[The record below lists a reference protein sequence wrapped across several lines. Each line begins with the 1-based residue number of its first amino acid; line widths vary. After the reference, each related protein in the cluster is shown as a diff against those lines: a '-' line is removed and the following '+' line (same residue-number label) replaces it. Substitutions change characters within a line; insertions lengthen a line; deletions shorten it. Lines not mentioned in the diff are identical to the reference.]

1 MRGWKTVLEAR
12 PRVPSFADVNEA
24 KDALRKKD
32 NFIPAD
38 LYPRDGT
45 VELAKLEAQYADFVG
60 LTEGSLLL
68 YNSGMSAVVEA
79 IESGYPT
86 KDDVIAHGNQLYSQS
101 TRYISEQL
109 RKRGIRPV
117 AINAGS
123 VDEIDSTIKR
133 HRPKIVFLETI
144 ANAPDMSVL
153 DVDAFLSLE
162 SVNDVNPLIILDNT
176 VPTPSVLPLGP
187 ELKTHADQRILVVE
201 SGTKS
206 YALNRELL
214 GLVYGHDDAV
224 MGPMRERRR
233 TTGTLLSNSAIEVIG
248 ETSFATKEEFHERNK
263 RGVSNTLKLAQSA
276 FEGTQGGSKFLVSH
290 PNLHNHTNFDYV
302 RSRFPEGCSLVFFI
316 QCIDNMDQF
325 QLTEALWESV
335 LIRRYCELGQ
345 SFAFDKTRIWPDA
358 NFPTVRISGGTESPV
373 DVHALSKEF
382 LNILKS
388 LK

>member
-1 MRGWKTVLEAR
+1 MLEAR
-12 PRVPSFADVNEA
+12 PRVPSFADVDEA

-45 VELAKLEAQYADFVG
+45 VELSRLEAQYAEFVG
-60 LTEGSLLL
+60 LAEGSLLL

-109 RKRGIRPV
+109 RKRGVKPV
-117 AINAGS
+117 VFNAGS
-123 VDEIDSTIKR
+123 VDEIDLTIKR
-133 HRPKIVFLETI
+133 HRPKIVFLETV

-153 DVDAFLSLE
+153 DLEGFLALE

-176 VPTPSVLPLGP
+176 VPTPSVLPLEPVLGSHD
-187 ELKTHADQRILVVE
+187 LRILVVE

-214 GLVYGHDDAV
+214 GLVYGNDEKV
-224 MGPMRERRR
+224 MGPIRERRR

-248 ETSFATKEEFHERNK
+248 EASFATKEEFDERNR
-263 RGVSNTLKLAQSA
+263 RGVSNTLQLARA
-276 FEGTQGGSKFLVSH
+276 VFDGIQGSSRFLVSH
-290 PNLHNHTNFDYV
+290 PNLENHANFEYA
-302 RSRFPEGCSLVFFI
+302 RSKFPDGCSLVFFV
-316 QCIDNMDQF
+316 QCINDMDQF
-325 QLTEALWESV
+325 QLTEALWDSEV
-335 LIRRYCELGQ
+335 IRRHCELGQ
-345 SFAFDKTRIWPDA
+345 SFAFDRTRIWPDA
-358 NFPTVRISGGTESPV
+358 NFPTVRISGGVESPG
-373 DVHALSKEF
+373 DIEALSLEF
-382 LNILKS
+382 SNVLKS
-388 LK
+388 LN